1 MVDIPKRPVAG
12 VTGVMRCLTQSSGNP
27 QTLWER
33 AVWEQSLLAI
43 QALRSSRDRGVFIA
57 GKPCSHTARSHIG
70 LLALPVLSP
79 ATQPGETGA

>member
-12 VTGVMRCLTQSSGNP
+12 VTGVMRCLDQSSGNP

-57 GKPCSHTARSHIG
+57 GKPCS
-70 LLALPVLSP
+70 LAFPVLSP
-79 ATQPGETGA
+79 ATPQPGETGA